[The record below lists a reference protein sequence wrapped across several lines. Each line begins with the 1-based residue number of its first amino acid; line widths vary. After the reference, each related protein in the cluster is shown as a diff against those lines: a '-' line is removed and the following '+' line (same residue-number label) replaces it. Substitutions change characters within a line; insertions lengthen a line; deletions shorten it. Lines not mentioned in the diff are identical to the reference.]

1 MLTDLEADALAIVDG
16 LDGFEGAWR
25 LGPPPFVLARGE
37 VAYEVVIAMR
47 EDEVGIGRTLAML
60 LYVHGADRVL
70 VFDPRNGAPS
80 PLRRATPI
88 TLSPHERARAKAR
101 AEARAAMHDAVLE
114 VVETPS
120 RARLLPDDVLGPTP
134 DPFPSAK
141 VAVIHPELAPCS
153 PQTSRC
159 MSARR
164 TRPAFNRVGARL
176 RVLMVDRD
184 ALVTLPLRGMLRGRA
199 TLTRVAS
206 RWEALER
213 LEYQPFDRIVV
224 IDDVEGASPTE
235 PSLFRFYRAAC
246 TIWPHLAGRFRFV
259 VDDRTREAVTTR
271 RADLVDMFLRRDVHE
286 IRSALDPEPS
296 R

>member
-1 MLTDLEADALAIVDG
+1 MLTDLEADALAIVEK

-25 LGPPPFVLARGE
+25 LGPPPFLLAPDE
-37 VAYEVVIAMR
+37 VAYEVVIALR
-47 EDEVGIGRTLAML
+47 ADDVSIGRALAML
-60 LYVHGADRVL
+60 SNVRGSDRVL
-70 VFDPRNGAPS
+70 VFDPWNGAPS

-88 TLSPHERARAKAR
+88 ALSPHERARAKAR
-101 AEARAAMHDAVLE
+101 AEARAAAHDAVLE
-114 VVETPS
+114 VVAAPV
-120 RARLLPDDVLGPTP
+120 RPRLLPDDVLGPTP

-141 VAVIHPELAPCS
+141 VAVIHPERAPCS

-164 TRPAFNRVGARL
+164 TRPALARVGQKL

-184 ALVTLPLRGMLRGRA
+184 ALITLPLRGMLRGKA

-213 LEYQPFDRIVV
+213 LEYQAFDRIVV
-224 IDDVEGASPTE
+224 VDQPHVQGESSAE

-259 VDDRTREAVTTR
+259 VDEPTRQAITTR
-271 RADLVDMFLRRDVHE
+271 RGELVGSFLRRDVDE
-286 IRSALDPEPS
+286 IRRSLDPE
-296 R
+296 